1 MSDSF
6 ERPSKAKAS
15 QQNSRN
21 IGRGRKAA
29 PDVAF
34 ELWLE
39 RGLHKMYDDVAN
51 EPIPAALL
59 ELIERDRKK
68 GSDPE

>member
-1 MSDSF
+1 MSDSS
-6 ERPSKAKAS
+6 EGPSKGNAS
-15 QQNSRN
+15 SQTPRN

-39 RGLHKMYDDVAN
+39 RGLHKMYDGIAN
-51 EPIPAALL
+51 EPIPPELL

-68 GSDPE
+68 GSEPK

>member
-1 MSDSF
+1 MSDSSDG
-6 ERPSKAKAS
+6 PAKGNASKRTPG
-15 QQNSRN
+15 NV
-21 IGRGRKAA
+21 GRGRKAA

-39 RGLHKMYDDVAN
+39 RGLHKMYDDIAS
-51 EPIPAALL
+51 EPIPPELL

-68 GSDPE
+68 NSSDK

>member
-1 MSDSF
+1 MSDSS
-6 ERPSKAKAS
+6 EGPSKGKAPL
-15 QQNSRN
+15 QTSRN
-21 IGRGRKAA
+21 IGRGRRAA

-39 RGLHKMYDDVAN
+39 RGLHKMYDEIAN
-51 EPIPAALL
+51 EPVPPELL

-68 GSDPE
+68 DSSSK

>member
-1 MSDSF
+1 VSDSS
-6 ERPSKAKAS
+6 EGPSKVNAS
-15 QQNSRN
+15 PQTSRI

-39 RGLHKMYDDVAN
+39 RGLHKMYDDIAK
-51 EPIPAALL
+51 EPIPPELL
-59 ELIERDRKK
+59 ELIQRDQKK
-68 GSDPE
+68 DPGGK

>member
-1 MSDSF
+1 MSDSSDGSF
-6 ERPSKAKAS
+6 KGNAAVHSPRGA
-15 QQNSRN
+15 
-21 IGRGRKAA
+21 GRGRKAA

-68 GSDPE
+68 SSSGS

>member
-1 MSDSF
+1 MTDSS
-6 ERPSKAKAS
+6 EGPSRGNGS
-15 QQNSRN
+15 SHSSRT

-39 RGLHKMYDDVAN
+39 RGLHKMYDDVAS
-51 EPIPAALL
+51 EPIPPELL

-68 GSDPE
+68 GSEPK

>member
-1 MSDSF
+1 MSDSS
-6 ERPSKAKAS
+6 EGRSKGNAS
-15 QQNSRN
+15 PQTSRN

-39 RGLHKMYDDVAN
+39 RGLHKMYDDIAS
-51 EPIPAALL
+51 EPIPPELL
-59 ELIERDRKK
+59 ELIERDREK
-68 GSDPE
+68 GSGGK

>member
-1 MSDSF
+1 MSDSS
-6 ERPSKAKAS
+6 EGSSKRSAAT
-15 QQNSRN
+15 QTLGNA
-21 IGRGRKAA
+21 GRGRKAA

-39 RGLHKMYDDVAN
+39 RGLHKMYDDIAS

-68 GSDPE
+68 TPGTA

>member
-1 MSDSF
+1 VSDSS
-6 ERPSKAKAS
+6 ERPSKGNAS
-15 QQNSRN
+15 LQNPRN

-68 GSDPE
+68 DSEST

>member
-1 MSDSF
+1 MSDSSDGQPKGS
-6 ERPSKAKAS
+6 PSPRTS
-15 QQNSRN
+15 GS

-34 ELWLE
+34 EVWLE
-39 RGLHKMYDDVAN
+39 RGLHKMYDDIAS
-51 EPIPAALL
+51 EPVPPELL

-68 GSDPE
+68 ISEQK

>member
-1 MSDSF
+1 MSDSS
-6 ERPSKAKAS
+6 EGSSKGNAS
-15 QQNSRN
+15 SQTPRT

-39 RGLHKMYDDVAN
+39 RGLHKMYDDIAS
-51 EPIPAALL
+51 EPVPPELL

-68 GSDPE
+68 DK

>member
-1 MSDSF
+1 MSDSS
-6 ERPSKAKAS
+6 ERPSKGNAS
-15 QQNSRN
+15 LHNPRN

-59 ELIERDRKK
+59 ELIEQDRKK
-68 GSDPE
+68 NSESK